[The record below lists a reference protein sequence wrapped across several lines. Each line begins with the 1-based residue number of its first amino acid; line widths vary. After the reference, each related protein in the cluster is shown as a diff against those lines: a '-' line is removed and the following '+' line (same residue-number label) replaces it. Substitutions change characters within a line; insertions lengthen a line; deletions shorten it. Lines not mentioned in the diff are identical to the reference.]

1 VSATTVIALLV
12 HALALFLTPPTT
24 TLLARMMVNV
34 NLTTATTV
42 LARLLLEVQ
51 HVLSVKIV
59 RVVSVI
65 EVLAE
70 LLLLEVFKSETH
82 APRMLNVLPTLARL
96 LVA

>member
-1 VSATTVIALLV
+1 LCRAK
-12 HALALFLTPPTT
+12 
-24 TLLARMMVNV
+24 
-34 NLTTATTV
+34 
-42 LARLLLEVQ
+42 LLLEVQ

-70 LLLLEVFKSETH
+70 LLLLEVFKSEIH
-82 APRMLNVLPTLARL
+82 ALRMLNVLPTLAHL